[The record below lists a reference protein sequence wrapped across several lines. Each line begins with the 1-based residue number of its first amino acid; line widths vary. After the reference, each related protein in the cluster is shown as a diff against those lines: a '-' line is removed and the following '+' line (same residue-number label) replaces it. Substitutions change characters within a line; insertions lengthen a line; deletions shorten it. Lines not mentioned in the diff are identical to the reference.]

1 MKPILEYSSGLASVC
16 NSHDKVPWAKSKAL
30 LGSLTGL
37 VRSRVNELQNPDP
50 EKPLAPHWRA
60 PCLDNS
66 DLSFGFQCD
75 WKPPKVQQRGVEATR
90 GIIVRMLEGLDCP
103 EKQKILVVDMLPNR
117 RGV

>member
-1 MKPILEYSSGLASVC
+1 MGQVESPFGFT
-16 NSHDKVPWAKSKAL
+16 DWP
-30 LGSLTGL
+30 GSEQGQ
-37 VRSRVNELQNPDP
+37 RAAEPP